1 MEARDPNYGTSYV
14 AEELE
19 LVLKLGL
26 MCSHSEA
33 AARPSMRQV
42 VQYLE
47 GDVPFPDLSSL
58 GLSST
63 GFTFAHGDGFD
74 DFFMS
79 YPSSTNQAFSQTSSI
94 AESLLSGGR

>member
-1 MEARDPNYGTSYV
+1 MEARDPNYGTNYV

-42 VQYLE
+42 MQYLE
-47 GDVPFPDLSSL
+47 GDVQI
-58 GLSST
+58 GR
-63 GFTFAHGDGFD
+63 AHV
-74 DFFMS
+74 
-79 YPSSTNQAFSQTSSI
+79 
-94 AESLLSGGR
+94 

>member
-1 MEARDPNYGTSYV
+1 MEAKDPNYGTSYV
-14 AEELE
+14 VEELE
-19 LVLKLGL
+19 FVLKLGL

-47 GDVPFPDLSSL
+47 GDVPFPDITSL

-63 GFTFAHGDGFD
+63 GLTFAHKDGFD

-79 YPSSTNQAFSQTSSI
+79 YPSSMNQAFSHTSSI